1 MTNIDIHTPQ
11 SSTERQRIVIA
22 GVGALGTLMAWHCR
36 FETLFTHNRRQQTEF
51 SLQTSTSASDISP
64 QVDTFSAPL
73 WRGENIDWLIITTK
87 AAATLEILSDLK
99 DHLKNTSRI
108 LLLQNGMGQQE
119 DASAWLE
126 RNGINTELWVASS
139 TEGAYKANDGT
150 VIYAGKGQTLAGRWQ
165 PSGET
170 AKAQLPPA
178 MKLTNDI
185 KQVLHEKLAINAII
199 NPLTAHYRCRN
210 GELLTSTGKHSEFK
224 ALSIEV
230 ATLFK
235 ELNWKTGFDIEQ
247 QAARVAEATAQNQSS
262 TFQDVLHQ
270 RRTELPYI
278 CGYLLQ
284 NAKQNGLNAP
294 LTESLYQSI
303 SALEAAW

>member
-51 SLQTSTSASDISP
+51 SLQTSASASDISP

-170 AKAQLPPA
+170 ARAQLPPA

-235 ELNWKTGFDIEQ
+235 ELNWKTGFDIQQ
-247 QAARVAEATAQNQSS
+247 QAEKVAAATAQNQSS

-284 NAKQNGLNAP
+284 HARQNGLNAP

>member
-1 MTNIDIHTPQ
+1 MTNIDIHTPH

-51 SLQTSTSASDISP
+51 SLQTSASASDISP

-139 TEGAYKANDGT
+139 TEGAYTANDGT
-150 VIYAGKGQTLAGRWQ
+150 VIYAGKGQTLAGRWK

-210 GELLTSTGKHSEFK
+210 GELLTSSEKRSDFN
-224 ALSIEV
+224 ALSSEV
-230 ATLFK
+230 ATLFNQ
-235 ELNWKTGFDIEQ
+235 LNWKTGFDIQQ
-247 QAARVAEATAQNQSS
+247 QAEKVAAATAQNQSS

>member
-11 SSTERQRIVIA
+11 SSTERLRIVVA

-36 FETLFTHNRRQQTEF
+36 FEALFTHNRQQQTEF
-51 SLQTSTSASDISP
+51 SLQTSASASDTP
-64 QVDTFSAPL
+64 PKVDTFSAPL
-73 WRGENIDWLIITTK
+73 WRGEEADWLIVTTK

-119 DASAWLE
+119 EASAWLKQN
-126 RNGINTELWVASS
+126 RISAELWVASS
-139 TEGAYKANDGT
+139 TEGAYKADNGT
-150 VIYAGKGQTLAGRWQ
+150 VIYAGKGQTVAGRWQ
-165 PSGET
+165 LSGDIG
-170 AKAQLPPA
+170 AAQLPPA
-178 MKLTNDI
+178 MKLATDI

-210 GELLTSTGKHSEFK
+210 GELLTSSEKHSDFK
-224 ALSIEV
+224 ALSSEV
-230 ATLFK
+230 ATLFN
-235 ELNWKTGFDIEQ
+235 ELNWITGFDIQQ
-247 QAARVAEATAQNQSS
+247 QAAKVAAATAQNQSS

-284 NAKQNGLNAP
+284 HARQNGLNAP